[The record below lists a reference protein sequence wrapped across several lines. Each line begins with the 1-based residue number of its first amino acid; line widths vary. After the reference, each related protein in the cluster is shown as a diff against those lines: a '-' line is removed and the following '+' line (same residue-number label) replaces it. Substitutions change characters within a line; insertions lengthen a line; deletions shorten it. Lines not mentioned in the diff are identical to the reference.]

1 MAKTANAKTRQEGLY
16 LQIRARLLRGEFAPG
31 EPIRTDQLCANY
43 GVSVSVA
50 REVLTRLAEQRLV
63 AFEANKGFRVAPL
76 TAENIADLCL
86 VRSELEALTI
96 SLAIKH
102 GSASWE
108 ASVVAAHHELA
119 ITPRPSIAEDPEGNE
134 RWAMIHSRFHAACAA
149 GCGSPRLCAVRQ
161 QFFDEAEIVRQYSRL
176 YGAGRD
182 VEGEHAAIVQAII
195 ARDAELAQSLVRAHV
210 ELTAQATTGRV
221 QPARIG
227 IHRRRRGEL
236 MDLGLAGRHAI
247 VAASSRGLGRAC
259 ADALGER
266 GRQSGH
272 QRTRSRLAQHR
283 RRRDLPSTAE
293 WTSLQSPATL
303 PTKQPVTHCSR
314 HVRNLTS
321 S

>member
-1 MAKTANAKTRQEGLY
+1 MAKTATAKTRQEGLY

-102 GSASWE
+102 GSAAWE

-134 RWAMIHSRFHAACAA
+134 RWAEIHSRFHAACAA

-195 ARDAELAQSLVRAHV
+195 ARDAERAQALVRAHV
-210 ELTAQATTGRV
+210 QLTAQAT
-221 QPARIG
+221 
-227 IHRRRRGEL
+227 
-236 MDLGLAGRHAI
+236 LAAFNQRESEAI
-247 VAASSRGLGRAC
+247 AASVGS
-259 ADALGER
+259 
-266 GRQSGH
+266 
-272 QRTRSRLAQHR
+272 
-283 RRRDLPSTAE
+283 
-293 WTSLQSPATL
+293 
-303 PTKQPVTHCSR
+303 
-314 HVRNLTS
+314 
-321 S
+321 